1 MVELTVRLLNTIIW
15 QLFFKLGSAKC
26 VTSEKGRRIILI
38 TVRRYGTKKYAVDAR
53 HKMLW
58 LIVHEPYTGCVGC
71 VFCLCSEIH
80 ETQLGSFLFSWWQ
93 TVLKKSCQSGSKV
106 YTVYPRN
113 SKRSQL
119 MSGLFIICFYFICPL
134 EAPVFNCSVITHP
147 LRILSTSAPEM
158 DTYALL
164 Q

>member
-1 MVELTVRLLNTIIW
+1 MCGLCV
-15 QLFFKLGSAKC
+15 LFMQHRF
-26 VTSEKGRRIILI
+26 
-38 TVRRYGTKKYAVDAR
+38 
-53 HKMLW
+53 
-58 LIVHEPYTGCVGC
+58 
-71 VFCLCSEIH
+71 SEIH

-93 TVLKKSCQSGSKV
+93 TVLKKSCQSVSKV

-113 SKRSQL
+113 GKRSQL

-134 EAPVFNCSVITHP
+134 EAQVFNCSVITHP

-164 Q
+164 QWEHHITNVDTEPTCQKCFSFYLNYQLLQNNTCRSLLRLGLCAKGMWVKLRKHSCC